1 MTLIPPGS
9 GRRRPTEQE
18 VIALELVSGLLMV
31 IGLIGFAYLFYSI
44 VTNSEIREA
53 TQGPAIPGI
62 GLDVREVIPQPTV
75 GNQAHLTLSVV
86 DGSAA
91 AQAGLRNGDILLQA
105 GDSVVEPGTLTE
117 DQASTFLSDAVQKA
131 SGAGDTT
138 LPIQVDRGG
147 ENVAITLPLPENVQ
161 NLGLE
166 TTFVPAQDLNPYVE
180 MRPIQG
186 GPADLTGV
194 NNGDRLISID
204 GEDITGWSIDQ
215 IRARLK
221 EANVKLSQ
229 DDFEIT
235 VNFLRPQADGSLK
248 QETRTVPKNVAPT
261 LTIAYLKSFGLV
273 VPLIVIIL
281 GILLIRLGIKLR
293 SFDVVAARWT
303 LVVLMWL
310 MIGLAIASL
319 WAFWVSGK
327 GGLVTKEPFDF
338 GKGITHAIPLLLAII
353 PMALAYTWLDRMMI
367 ELFPGDEALSSRN
380 TRFAWTLLIPTIV
393 VLALIAARPLE
404 QTFIRSLTDNE
415 FGTNRPAR
423 FVGLDNY
430 VNLISFKLT
439 TVDCKKD
446 DATGK
451 CATTP
456 NGSIVWVQSS
466 IEQAERDKLRAMTSE
481 ERKAYVRYQEAST
494 WKLPASDSGL
504 RLLGKDPR
512 FLNAFG
518 NTLRFSISS
527 VVLEL
532 CLGMIIAL
540 VVNYNFRGRGLMRTA
555 MLVPWAIPTVVS
567 AVLWQVMLRGDQTG
581 IFNKLLIDVGLIN
594 KPQQWLAAT
603 GPWMNSIIAID
614 VWKTAPFM
622 ALLLLAG
629 LQTIPGDIYEAASV
643 DGASKTRQF
652 FTITLP
658 LLRPTI
664 AVALVFRTLD
674 ALRAFDV
681 FQVLLDS
688 TRPSM
693 ASYNY
698 DRLVLSRLDGY
709 ASAVGVLIFIII
721 LLFTVIY
728 VRFVGIEQE

>member
-9 GRRRPTEQE
+9 GKRRPTEQE
-18 VIALELVSGLLMV
+18 VIALELVSGLMMV
-31 IGLIGFAYLFYSI
+31 IGLIGFAYLFYAI
-44 VTNSEIREA
+44 VTNGDIREA

-62 GLDVREVIPQPTV
+62 GLDIREVVPQPSV
-75 GNQAHLTLSVV
+75 VNQAHLVLSVT

-91 AQAGLRNGDILLQA
+91 AQAGLQSGDILLQV
-105 GDSVVEPGTLTE
+105 GDIAVDPTTLTS
-117 DQASTFLSDAVQKA
+117 DQALTIVTDAAQRA
-131 SGAGDTT
+131 SGAGGTT
-138 LPIQVDRGG
+138 LPIEVDRGG
-147 ENVAITLPLPENVQ
+147 QTVTITLPLPENFQ
-161 NLGLE
+161 NLGFE
-166 TTFVPAQDLNPYVE
+166 TTFVQPQDLSPYVE

-194 NNGDRLISID
+194 KNGDRLISID
-204 GEDITGWSIDQ
+204 GEDISGWSIDQ

-235 VNFLRPQADGSLK
+235 VDFLRPQSDHSLK
-248 QETRTVPKNVAPT
+248 EETRTVPKNVAPT
-261 LTIAYLKSFGLV
+261 LTIAYLKSFGFV

-281 GILLIRLGIKLR
+281 GILLIRLGMKLR
-293 SFDVVAARWT
+293 GFDVIAARWT

-310 MIGLAIASL
+310 MIGLVITSL
-319 WAFWVSGK
+319 WAFWVGGK
-327 GGLVTKEPFDF
+327 GGLVTKEPFNF
-338 GKGITHAIPLLLAII
+338 GKGISHAVPLLLAII
-353 PMALAYTWLDRMMI
+353 PMALAYSWLNRTMV

-380 TRFAWTLLIPTIV
+380 TRFAWTLLIPTV
-393 VLALIAARPLE
+393 AVLALIAARPLE
-404 QTFIRSLTDNE
+404 QTFIRSLTDDE
-415 FGTNRPAR
+415 FGTSRPAR

-430 VNLISFKLT
+430 VNLASFKLT

-446 DATGK
+446 DTGQ

-456 NGSIVWVQSS
+456 NGSIVWELSS
-466 IEQAERDKLRAMTSE
+466 IEQSERDKLRAMTSA
-481 ERKAYVRYQEAST
+481 ERKKYVRYQEAST
-494 WKLPASDSGL
+494 WQLPASDSGL

-512 FLNAFG
+512 FLNSFF

-532 CLGMIIAL
+532 SLGMAIAL

-567 AVLWQVMLRGDQTG
+567 AVLWQVILRGDQTG
-581 IFNKLLIDVGLIN
+581 IFNKLLIDVGLID
-594 KPQQWLAAT
+594 KPHQWLAAT

-643 DGASKTRQF
+643 DGASKVRQF

-721 LLFTVIY
+721 LLFTVVY
-728 VRFVGIEQE
+728 VRFVGVEQE